1 MYKKILIIINI
12 LALISIM
19 LLAGMTID
27 CSNNNGYYC
36 GMGWILFTI
45 PVLAISFAL
54 FFLDSLIYYL
64 FTKNIK
70 EMYPLGVF
78 ILLLLTPVF
87 WSLQYSP
94 PIVIIY
100 IILSYFYRIRI
111 YSEQKRKLDLM
122 KNELKTDADL
132 RVEFIREMR
141 SYGIQNVTEEMIQDY
156 IQSSKKD

>member
-1 MYKKILIIINI
+1 
-12 LALISIM
+12 
-19 LLAGMTID
+19 
-27 CSNNNGYYC
+27 
-36 GMGWILFTI
+36 
-45 PVLAISFAL
+45 
-54 FFLDSLIYYL
+54 
-64 FTKNIK
+64 
-70 EMYPLGVF
+70 MYPLGVF